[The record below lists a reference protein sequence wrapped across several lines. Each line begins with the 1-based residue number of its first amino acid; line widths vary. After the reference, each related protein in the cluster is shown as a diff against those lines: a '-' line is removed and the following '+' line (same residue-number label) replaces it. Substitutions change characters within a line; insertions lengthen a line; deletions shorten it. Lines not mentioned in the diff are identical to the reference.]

1 MAQVTYMLD
10 ACALIA
16 YFRGEEGGE
25 RLVSLVEDEAH
36 GLAIHAVNFGEVYY
50 DFLRAGGEEKAREL
64 WVRALLLPM
73 EIRRDLDD
81 EFVQRVGAWKV
92 RYSISYAD
100 AFALALA
107 EREGVPLI
115 TTDHHEFDIIEADG
129 TVDFF
134 WLR

>member
-1 MAQVTYMLD
+1 MTFSELAE
-10 ACALIA
+10 
-16 YFRGEEGGE
+16 GEG
-25 RLVSLVEDEAH
+25 
-36 GLAIHAVNFGEVYY
+36 
-50 DFLRAGGEEKAREL
+50 KAREL
-64 WVRALLLPM
+64 WARALLLPM

-81 EFVQRVGAWKV
+81 EFVHRVGAWKV

-115 TTDHHEFDIIEADG
+115 TTDHREFDVVEADG
-129 TVDFF
+129 TAGFL

>member
-1 MAQVTYMLD
+1 MAQVTHALD

-16 YFRGEEGGE
+16 YFRGEEGSE
-25 RLVSLVEDEAH
+25 RLASLVEDEARS
-36 GLAIHAVNFGEVYY
+36 LVIHAVNLGEVYY
-50 DFLRAGGEEKAREL
+50 DFLRAAGEAKAREL
-64 WVRALLLPM
+64 WARALLLPM

-81 EFVQRVGAWKV
+81 EFVHRVGAWKV
-92 RYSISYAD
+92 RYSMSYAD

-115 TTDHHEFDIIEADG
+115 TTDHREFDIVEADG
-129 TVDFF
+129 TVGFF

>member
-1 MAQVTYMLD
+1 MTFSELAE
-10 ACALIA
+10 
-16 YFRGEEGGE
+16 GEG
-25 RLVSLVEDEAH
+25 
-36 GLAIHAVNFGEVYY
+36 
-50 DFLRAGGEEKAREL
+50 KAREL
-64 WVRALLLPM
+64 WARALLLPM

-81 EFVQRVGAWKV
+81 EFVHRVGAWKV

-115 TTDHHEFDIIEADG
+115 TTDHYEFDLVEADG
-129 TVDFF
+129 TVGFF

>member
-1 MAQVTYMLD
+1 MSYVLD

-25 RLVSLVEDEAH
+25 RLASLVEAKANR
-36 GLAIHAVNFGEVYY
+36 LVIHAVNLGEVYY
-50 DFLRAGGEEKAREL
+50 DFLRAGGEAKAREL
-64 WVRALLLPM
+64 WARALLLPM

-81 EFVQRVGAWKV
+81 EFVHRVGAWKV

-115 TTDHHEFDIIEADG
+115 TTDHHEFDIVEADG